1 MPLSGDLISEITYL
15 IAHVFESKSAKLA
28 LWDSGDTEIKPGAV
42 IFTLC
47 VWGCVARK
55 PEIEAVLDI
64 ATLCFGQVSTAKL
77 A

>member
-15 IAHVFESKSAKLA
+15 ITHVFESKGAKLP
-28 LWDSGDTEIKPGAV
+28 LWNSGNTEIKPGAV

-47 VWGCVARK
+47 VWRCVARK
-55 PEIEAVLDI
+55 PKIEAVFDI